1 MRALRIALLLL
12 LGACQMHDL
21 REETAALSL
30 GPKNMV
36 QRQMQM
42 RRFDT
47 RNEAGIL
54 SATAALLQ
62 DLGFTIEESAARSGF
77 VVGSKDREPTAP
89 GQSADQKLLAALFG
103 IRGGV
108 QTIRASIVTKPSA
121 DAAALVVRVTFQRVV
136 WREQNQMPSLETIED
151 PLIYQQFFDRL
162 SQAVFLEAHQ
172 I

>member
-1 MRALRIALLLL
+1 MRALRIALLFL
-12 LGACQMHDL
+12 LGACHMHDL

-30 GPKNMV
+30 GPESMA
-36 QRQMQM
+36 QRQMQI

-47 RNEAGIL
+47 RDEAGIL

-62 DLGFTIEESAARSGF
+62 DLGFTIEESAARNGF
-77 VVGSKDREPTAP
+77 VVGSKDRETAAP

-103 IRGGV
+103 MPGGV

-121 DAAALVVRVTFQRVV
+121 NAAAVVVRVTFQRVV
-136 WREQNQMPSLETIED
+136 WSKQNQMPSLETIGE
-151 PLIYQQFFDRL
+151 PLIYQRFFDRL

>member
-1 MRALRIALLLL
+1 MRCLRIALLLL

-21 REETAALSL
+21 REEKAALSL
-30 GPKNMV
+30 TPESMA
-36 QRQMQM
+36 QRQMQT

-47 RNEAGIL
+47 EDEASIL

-62 DLGFTIEESAARSGF
+62 DLGFTIEESAAQSGL
-77 VVGSKDREPTAP
+77 VVGSKDRETAAP

-103 IRGGV
+103 SPGGA

-121 DAAALVVRVTFQRVV
+121 DAAAVVVRVTFQRVV
-136 WREQNQMPSLETIED
+136 WTNQMPGLETIDE